1 MAYTINL
8 TNGTIFATIAD
19 GTINT
24 DSSMT
29 LVGKNYAGYG
39 QFLDDNFIH
48 LLENG
53 ANSTPPT
60 APLTGQLWYD
70 TSTSLLKVYNGS
82 SFKVLSA
89 ATSQA
94 SAPTGSVT
102 GDLWFDTVN
111 QQLKIYNG
119 TSYILVGPSYTSGT
133 GTSGAIVDT
142 VTDTSPGADH
152 VIVKMYVNNQV
163 VSIFS
168 NSATFTPAVAISG
181 FATINPGLNMSTT
194 VASGEA
200 MFVGTAT
207 SAETFGGF
215 TASQFMRSD
224 VNTST
229 VGNLSVLN
237 DNGLY
242 VGVNQDVNVYVN
254 GNDGYIYNQTENGNV
269 YIRVNDGGTPT
280 NAITVVGS
288 TSNVVVNSNLSVNG
302 AISSVSGALNIAG
315 NAQVGNISVVGA
327 VTCGTLNA
335 GNITYSGGAN
345 FGTSTV
351 SLGNII
357 NNNANGVGNIG
368 SSTGYFNKIFATAT
382 TALYADVA
390 ERFAADETY
399 TPGTIVEIGG
409 AAEIT
414 RAIDELS
421 ENVFGVVST
430 RPAFT
435 MNGGA
440 GDDLTHPAIAMT
452 GRVPVLCTGI
462 VRKGDRLVCAGW
474 GIARSAA
481 KEELTPF
488 NVIGRA
494 LTDKL
499 TDGEGTVEA
508 IVSIKN

>member
-168 NSATFTPAVAISG
+168 NSASFTPAVAISG
-181 FATINPGLNMSTT
+181 FATIKPGLNMSTT

-242 VGVNQDVNVYVN
+242 VGVNQDINVYVS
-254 GNDGYIYNQTENGNV
+254 GNDGYVYNQTENGNI
-269 YIRVNDGGTPT
+269 YIRVNDGGIPT

-288 TSNVVVNSNLSVNG
+288 TSNVLINSNLAVTG
-302 AISSVSGALNIAG
+302 AISAASGALTIGG
-315 NAQVGNISVVGA
+315 NARVSGNLSVTGNI
-327 VTCGTLNA
+327 NA
-335 GNITYSGGAN
+335 GNIIGTIVGTGGN
-345 FGTSTV
+345 FGTGNV
-351 SLGNII
+351 FCGNII
-357 NNNANGVGNIG
+357 NNNSNGVGNIG
-368 SSTGYFNKIFATAT
+368 SATTYFNTIFAKAT
-382 TALYADVA
+382 SAEYADVA

-399 TPGTIVEIGG
+399 MPGTIVEIGG
-409 AAEIT
+409 IAEIT
-414 RAIDELS
+414 RAINELS

-435 MNGGA
+435 MNGAA
-440 GDDLTHPAIAMT
+440 GDDSSHPAIAMT

-474 GIARSAA
+474 GIARSAT

-499 TDGEGTVEA
+499 NEGEGTVEA

>member
-8 TNGTIFATIAD
+8 TDGSIFATIAD
-19 GTINT
+19 GTTNT

-39 QFLDDNFIH
+39 EFLDENFIH
-48 LLENG
+48 LLESG
-53 ANSTPPT
+53 ANTIPPT
-60 APLTGQLWYD
+60 APLVGQLWYD
-70 TSTSLLKVYNGS
+70 TSASLLKVYNGS
-82 SFKVLSA
+82 AFKVLSA
-89 ATSQA
+89 ATAQA

-111 QQLKIYNG
+111 AQLKIYNG

-152 VIVKMYVNNQV
+152 VIVKMYVNNTV

-168 NSATFTPAVAISG
+168 KDTTFTPAVAISG
-181 FATINPGLNMSTT
+181 FSTIAPGLNMSTT
-194 VASGEA
+194 VADA

-207 SAETFGGF
+207 SADTFGGF

-224 VNTST
+224 TNTST
-229 VGNLSVLN
+229 TGTLSVLT
-237 DNGLY
+237 DTGLY
-242 VGVNQDVNVYVN
+242 VGGNQDINVYVN
-254 GNDGYIYNQTENGNV
+254 GNDGYIYNQTENGNI
-269 YIRVNDGGTPT
+269 YLRVNDGGVAT
-280 NAITVVGS
+280 NAITIVGS
-288 TSNVVVNSNLSVNG
+288 TGNVVVNSNLSIG
-302 AISSVSGALNIAG
+302 TGI
-315 NAQVGNISVVGA
+315 VGVGGI
-327 VTCGTLNA
+327 V
-335 GNITYSGGAN
+335 
-345 FGTSTV
+345 
-351 SLGNII
+351 

-368 SSTGYFNKIFATAT
+368 SSTGYFNTIFAKAT
-382 TALYADVA
+382 SAEYADVA

-399 TPGTIVEIGG
+399 IPGTIVEIGG
-409 AAEIT
+409 IAEIT
-414 RAIDELS
+414 RAINELS

-435 MNGGA
+435 MNGAA
-440 GDDLTHPAIAMT
+440 GDDSSHPAIAMT

-462 VRKGDRLVCAGW
+462 VHKGDRLVCAGW
-474 GIARSAA
+474 GIARAA
-481 KEELTPF
+481 SKEEITAF

-499 TDGEGTVEA
+499 TESEGTVEA